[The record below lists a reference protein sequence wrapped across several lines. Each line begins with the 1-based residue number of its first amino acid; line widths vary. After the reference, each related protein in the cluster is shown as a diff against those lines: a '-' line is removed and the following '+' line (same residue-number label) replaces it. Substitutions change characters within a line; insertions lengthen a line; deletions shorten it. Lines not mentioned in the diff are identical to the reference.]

1 MCFECCLRSGLQRA
15 QQIHGPESQFQ
26 PALPVPLELI
36 RLLDSEFK
44 DVPGEN
50 ERPCL

>member
-1 MCFECCLRSGLQRA
+1 MCFERYLRSGLQRA
-15 QQIHGPESQFQ
+15 QQIHGLESQFQ

-44 DVPGEN
+44 GVSSEN
-50 ERPCL
+50 EGPFL